1 MARNSV
7 TAYSLEA
14 RIVMGFDDKTLKQA
28 NQQIK
33 REAARI
39 QQSTAAVSNT
49 LRGLMSASGAAFG
62 AVAGGMTIAAAT
74 ASRFE
79 ESFVAVKK
87 TLNIGPEVK
96 DVDKAFKQIADSLIT
111 LSKISPVTTREL
123 NEIAAVGGQLGV
135 SAKDIVSF
143 TKVIQKLTVATN
155 LGAEQAALSMARLQ
169 EITGSSVDELDNL
182 GATLVDLGNNFAAT
196 ESEIV
201 NAAMQIATATAQI
214 SGTLNNAAVDALA
227 FSTAL
232 RAIGQPAQAGAT
244 AIVRLMNEASTAVE
258 LGGSKL
264 EIFAATAGISMKEF
278 VDLFAVDSTKAIA
291 LFIKGLDDTS
301 KVGKTSLEILSELGL
316 GQVRSRKAILAL
328 SKANDT
334 LFDAIDTANKAFVEN
349 NALNL
354 EAERRYDTLASQ
366 IARLKN
372 ITSAGFLNLAQDTG
386 SLETAKALVEEI
398 SNITYLIM
406 DNFEKI
412 SFTVAKVLGPL
423 LAISTVFKQMNSNVR
438 DMAVALRIFENASE
452 SINALNNVAAQ
463 RGVPTGKSFESSVL
477 YDEKTGAGFG
487 MRGLQGSRISMMDKV
502 MAMPGMGLLNMFG
515 FTGGRRRKQENLARQ
530 QYFRN
535 RPVADA
541 FMQGID
547 PFSIQAKAP
556 QTLDEFLSPFDKDT
570 GKGGG
575 NIMSRL
581 LRDLSKGTITKE
593 MFDEITTQVVENVS
607 DIYNEAGEII
617 SQGAT
622 TTMRTEKDIIQQ
634 YRNKIASGEIIEG
647 QTEMAEN
654 ALEFNRKLGA
664 LNYQNLTLYDKF
676 IYSIQRQMSGNV
688 ELFGKLKTLML
699 KAQLAMFRTL
709 SGIPTEAIGMAKKL
723 SFIGPMRN
731 IRGMMPKQLP
741 QLPSG
746 PIEYTG
752 TRSFKIPR
760 LQKGLD
766 ANYFLRPLKTL
777 ADSIRVSAAKNLLP
791 APKQLPQ
798 LPARAG
804 SRALATIPGV
814 TGKRG
819 IEATYP
825 AAIIFFTKFEKIL
838 RALNAQVARLLIPL
852 KAFGSAMKD
861 IFQTLIASIRGQFAS
876 LAERPMSRREE
887 LVRRLARQR
896 DRVTQSATRGPGIAD
911 VRAEAARNIARRA
924 RIRQIKENRAVI
936 EDAKRQMRIDKILN
950 RRRKMIRDA
959 NYFESTKGDGTLFEA
974 SRKYPRGTQ
983 IPSAG
988 GGRLQKLRFD
998 PEAGNVYGADRFGT
1012 YGPQPPNAIIRM
1024 QQRVNKAYAALSDA
1038 IMLQTVKLSNVLN
1051 AAAARVG
1058 AAFINLGGAFAGIGF
1073 ILKNLKSLIQF
1084 SRSNFQFDFAK
1095 MGRSFIQNMALR
1107 APKALPAGRVP
1118 KALPAPKPRI
1128 PVTAHGKKPFG
1139 QLPASTGAQDV
1150 LRVEPSRTAAMRANL
1165 LEKQRLITE
1174 RLNKVEARGAV
1185 IKKVKAAAEKVETK
1199 VKAANV
1205 AVTEAADKVE
1215 KKTLANKF
1223 KEFAAR
1229 KANAAALRI
1238 EERAQAKLNRTKA
1251 KEALPKLGDLKRQ
1264 LRDLQ
1269 TSAGPVSSRSANK
1282 QLDEFLDG
1290 LYGKGNK
1297 SFTRGRRK
1305 LILRGLDSEV
1315 ASMVEKS
1322 RQLASTGGFET
1333 MKFRGKD
1340 VKVTADLAKNFDKAT
1355 VSGARFVGIFK
1366 GILKF
1371 GGWALLILRAI
1382 APVIKMIARA
1392 GAEAKGLE
1400 EYKNSLR
1407 EITNE
1412 FQELQ
1417 ANTIKLAEAR
1427 KLLAKEQNVFS
1438 PDGKTTIAETL
1449 EEYVKEQEK
1458 ALAKQ
1463 NKNISEQLGKAF
1475 LDGMLL
1481 VENQVDEGALA
1492 KNYFHLLE
1500 KVTGDTEQQI
1510 KDRIA
1515 VPVGEAIRGIFE
1527 MGEIPTFQ
1535 NIFDELLFSE
1545 DIDGTYLS
1553 SYFKGTSREIIDAM
1567 IGDDNPFSVFQDL
1580 YTEAMADMDLNEFG
1594 LASADIGLGLF
1605 NILDKYTAYTQ
1616 VKGDELAARIGQG
1629 NLFQGFT
1636 ESMIASIGGSDL
1648 LEIELNQVFTNLADA
1663 FRVKMPDATDTE
1675 VGKAILDF
1683 LVFMETFNNLAGK
1696 SISDIADT
1704 LEMLPED
1711 SDAMGALRDMLEI
1724 YLDEMTTAGYLTE
1737 REVLAASGSTTK
1749 MLQLYKNAQL
1759 AISNEITDANKKMQ
1773 DEFGI
1778 TAEMSLRLAI
1788 KAKEAFKQIREAAT
1802 ALGKPLEDAEL
1813 TDVSFGKLLN
1823 NLQDNRKAIEAY
1835 EKDIAQLR
1843 TKGFEFTADRL
1854 LQMGLGGRDLAAR
1867 LLEDPMAAQAL
1878 EFELI
1883 KVAPATAS
1891 DVGVK
1896 SPLMDDAYMD
1906 QMNNMGIQ
1914 ITESFVKG
1922 IEDGFPII
1930 RQMFGEMGEEVVAA
1944 LKEALGFGSPS
1955 KVMIQFGNWT
1965 SGGFAQGIKEGIP
1978 KTELAM
1984 QDMAKNSAEA
1994 FRAILGINSNS
2005 KLFTQY
2011 GQNVAN
2017 GFVDGLRGAFGSA
2030 GGVNAA
2036 FDDFAE
2042 LIERFGGNVEAF
2054 SAFIASTYGEGN
2066 FQTFLEAFMA
2076 GVSSKAQQYTSDQQK
2091 AFQMVTQLTGAERA
2105 RNSALLNVMQSKAA
2119 YAKQLRDEASL
2130 QDRIGDTL
2138 ERLNKLE
2145 QEGKAGNVTVK
2156 ERIGILQKLLSLR
2169 EMEKRAAG
2177 EYTAKEA
2184 LAIQDKEQEVNTLAR
2199 MYDKGVISALEF
2211 QAAQE
2216 ELSEMKGEFKTE
2228 EDKELFF
2235 LQLADAQTEYEDA
2248 QAAALKIDQEL
2259 VSTREEY
2266 FALLDEQEQMTL
2278 RVKTAQDKYSAAT
2291 EGAVEADLAL
2301 VSAIYYF
2308 EENIGPHI
2316 DTLSTL
2322 ADSYGAITS
2331 EVDGLIEALEKYQ
2344 EGSIDSIFGPGG
2356 AEITKPSIYDEN
2368 KNKAI
2373 EEEFNEYVSD
2383 VNTAQMGD
2391 KMSYQQ
2397 AMDTFRGS
2405 FEEAGLLDE
2414 YKKFIYNPLLS
2425 PIYKQGT
2432 ALNMESNRL
2441 REEEQFMTNADL
2453 RNIKNIV
2460 DAFNNLGLQRINREE
2475 SGTTI
2480 LKQFIES
2487 LGLNL
2492 TRKSDGSGYTFFEKN
2507 LKSVEDKLGIS
2518 LGKFLENF
2526 GDTFTGITKQSADE
2540 MASSAKNQAYI
2551 EKVLSGS
2558 PVHQEMDAGVEV
2570 ANDNGTIYVPPGS
2583 AYPAVYINS
2592 AGEERIVTNDAA
2604 RQAAL
2609 RAGYRDTGRR
2619 PSGYVTSQGMM
2630 GLRTKGYKMGGRIPD
2645 MSHIKPKKYAMGGRT
2660 QDHMMK
2666 RALVGEYGP
2675 EEVRFVPGSGFLV
2688 KPLTTGG
2695 RGNNT
2700 IVQNLSVNVT
2710 GIPVDNAS
2718 ARKAAIQIKKA
2729 LQRLDREG
2737 NAGGGI
2743 RNV

>member
-49 LRGLMSASGAAFG
+49 LRGLMAASGAAFG

-74 ASRFE
+74 AARFE

-87 TLNIGPEVK
+87 TLNVGAEVK
-96 DVDKAFKQIADSLIT
+96 DVEKAFNQIADSLIT
-111 LSKISPVTTREL
+111 LSKLSPVTTKEL

-135 SAKDIVSF
+135 SAKDIVAF

-264 EIFAATAGISMKEF
+264 ETFAATAGISMTEF
-278 VDLFAVDSTKAIA
+278 VDLFSVDSTRAIA

-328 SKANDT
+328 SKANQT
-334 LFDAIDTANKAFVEN
+334 LFDAIDTANQAFVEN

-372 ITSAGFLNLAQDTG
+372 ITSAGFLNLAQDTQ

-398 SNITYLIM
+398 SNVVYLIM
-406 DNFEKI
+406 DNFERI
-412 SFTVAKVLGPL
+412 SFTVARVLGPL
-423 LAISTVFKQMNSNVR
+423 MAVSTVFKQMNSNVR
-438 DMAVALRIFENASE
+438 DMAVALNIFEQASE
-452 SINALNNVAAQ
+452 NINALNSVAAQ

-487 MRGLQGSRISMMDKV
+487 MRGLQGSRLSMMDKV

-515 FTGGRRRKQENLARQ
+515 FTGGRRRRQENLTRQ

-547 PFSIQAKAP
+547 PFSVQAKAP
-556 QTLDEFLSPFDKDT
+556 QTLDEFLSPFDKET

-581 LRDLSKGTITKE
+581 LRDLSAGTITKE

-622 TTMRTEKDIIQQ
+622 TTMRSEKDMITQ

-676 IYSIQRQMSGNV
+676 IYSIQRQLSGNA
-688 ELFGKLKTLML
+688 ELFGKLRTLML

-709 SGIPTEAIGMAKKL
+709 SGIPAQAIGMAKEL

-746 PIEYTG
+746 QYAGPTD
-752 TRSFKIPR
+752 FKIPR
-760 LQKGLD
+760 LQQLLD
-766 ANYFLRPLKTL
+766 MLF
-777 ADSIRVSAAKNLLP
+777 SARNMR
-791 APKQLPQ
+791 QLPGIRQLQLSSRQSFGQ

-814 TGKRG
+814 TGTRG
-819 IEATYP
+819 LEATYP
-825 AAIIFFTKFEKIL
+825 ATIQFFTRFEKIL
-838 RALNAQVARLLIPL
+838 NALNAQVLKLLTPL
-852 KAFGSAMKD
+852 KAFSTSIKD
-861 IFQTLIASIRGQFAS
+861 ILQTIVASMKGQFES
-876 LAERPMSRREE
+876 LAAQPMSRREE

-896 DRVTQSATRGPGIAD
+896 DRVQQAASRGPGVAD
-911 VRAEAARNIARRA
+911 VRAEAARRIARRA
-924 RIRQIKENRAVI
+924 RIRQIGENRAVI
-936 EDAKRQMRIDKILN
+936 EDAKRQQRIDKILE
-950 RRRKMIRDA
+950 RRRRMIRDA
-959 NYFESTKGDGTLFEA
+959 NYFDNPRGDGILYQA
-974 SRKYPRGTQ
+974 DRNQVGS
-983 IPSAG
+983 IPSAPDRTG
-988 GGRLQKLRFD
+988 RFD
-998 PEAGNVYGADRFGT
+998 LNAGKLIGADRDGTFG
-1012 YGPQPPNAIIRM
+1012 QAPPDAIIRM
-1024 QQRVNKAYAALSDA
+1024 QQRVNAAYAKLGNA
-1038 IMLQTVKLSNVLN
+1038 IMLQTVRLSNTLN
-1051 AAAARVG
+1051 AAAARI
-1058 AAFINLGGAFAGIGF
+1058 AQTFTNLGGAFAGIGF
-1073 ILKNLKSLIQF
+1073 ILKNLKQLIEF

-1095 MGRSFIQNMALR
+1095 MGRSFISNMAMR
-1107 APKALPAGRVP
+1107 MPKGLPAPSMP
-1118 KALPAPKPRI
+1118 KGLPAPKTRI
-1128 PVTAHGKKPFG
+1128 PVTAHGRKPFG
-1139 QLPASTGAQDV
+1139 QLPASTGGPEV
-1150 LRVEPSRTAAMRANL
+1150 LRVEPKRTAQIREKL
-1165 LEKQRLITE
+1165 LEKQARLTE
-1174 RLNKVEARGAV
+1174 RLNKVEARGTV
-1185 IKKVKAAAEKVETK
+1185 VKKVKTAAEKVESK
-1199 VKAANV
+1199 VKATNV
-1205 AVTEAADKVE
+1205 AVTEAAENIE
-1215 KKTLANKF
+1215 KRTLITKL
-1223 KEFAAR
+1223 KEFSAR
-1229 KANAAALRI
+1229 KANAAALKL
-1238 EERAQAKLNRTKA
+1238 EERAQNRLNKAKA

-1264 LRDLQ
+1264 LKDLQ
-1269 TSAGPVSSRSANK
+1269 TGGGTVDGRSANK
-1282 QLDEFLDG
+1282 KLDEFLDN
-1290 LYGKGNK
+1290 LYGRGNK

-1315 ASMVEKS
+1315 AAMVQKS
-1322 RQLASTGGFET
+1322 RELAATGGFET

-1340 VKVTADLAKNFDKAT
+1340 VKVTADLAKNFDAAT
-1355 VSGARFVGIFK
+1355 VSGARFA
-1366 GILKF
+1366 GILKGISKF
-1371 GGWALLILRAI
+1371 GGMAFLALNVL
-1382 APVIKMIARA
+1382 APLIKMVANL

-1412 FQELQ
+1412 FQEL
-1417 ANTIKLAEAR
+1417 ASNTIKLAEAR
-1427 KLLAKEQNVFS
+1427 KLLAKEQDVFS
-1438 PDGKTTIAETL
+1438 PDGPTTIAETL

-1463 NKNISEQLGKAF
+1463 NKSISENLGKAF
-1475 LDGMLL
+1475 IDGMLL
-1481 VENQVDEGALA
+1481 AENDFEEGAMA
-1492 KNYFHLLE
+1492 KRYLGLLE
-1500 KVTGDTEQQI
+1500 RVTGDTEQQV
-1510 KDRIA
+1510 KDRLS
-1515 VPVGEAIRGIFE
+1515 VPIGEALRGIFE
-1527 MGEIPTFQ
+1527 QGDIPTFQ
-1535 NIFDELLFSE
+1535 DVFDELLFSE

-1553 SYFKGTSREIIDAM
+1553 SFFQGSSREIVDA
-1567 IGDDNPFSVFQDL
+1567 IVGDSNPFNVFQDL
-1580 YTEAMADMDLNEFG
+1580 YSEALSDLDMSSFT
-1594 LASADIGLGLF
+1594 LAQSDIGLGIF
-1605 NILDKYTAYTQ
+1605 DILDKYTSFTN
-1616 VKGDELAARIGQG
+1616 VKGDELASRIGQG
-1629 NLFQGFT
+1629 NLFEGLT
-1636 ESMIASIGGSDL
+1636 ESMIAGFGGSAL
-1648 LEIELNQVFTNLADA
+1648 FEQEVNEIFTSLGDA
-1663 FRVKMPDATDTE
+1663 FRVAMPDASDTE

-1683 LVFMETFNNLAGK
+1683 LMFMETFNNLAGK
-1696 SISDIADT
+1696 NIADIANT
-1704 LEMLPED
+1704 LEKLPED
-1711 SDAMGALRDMLEI
+1711 SDAMGALRDMLQI
-1724 YLDEMTTAGYLTE
+1724 YLDEMTTAGYLSE
-1737 REVLAASGSTTK
+1737 RELLAAGDNTSK
-1749 MLQLYKNAQL
+1749 LLELYKNSQL
-1759 AISNEITDANKKMQ
+1759 KISDEITEANKKMQ

-1778 TAEMSLRLAI
+1778 TAEMSLRLAM

-1802 ALGKPLEDAEL
+1802 ALGKPLQDAEL

-1823 NLQDNRKAIEAY
+1823 NLRENRRAIEQY
-1835 EKDIAQLR
+1835 EKDIANLR
-1843 TKGFEFTADRL
+1843 AKGFEFTADRL
-1854 LQMGLGGRDLAAR
+1854 LQMGLGGRDLAGR
-1867 LLEDPMAAQAL
+1867 LLEDAGAAQAL
-1878 EFELI
+1878 EFELM

-1891 DVGVK
+1891 EVGVK

-1906 QMNNMGIQ
+1906 QMENMGIQ

-1922 IEDGFPII
+1922 IENGFPIV
-1930 RQMFGEMGEEVVAA
+1930 QDMFGQLGDEVVAA
-1944 LKEALGFGSPS
+1944 LRKALGFGSPS
-1955 KVMIQFGNWT
+1955 KVMIQYGEWT
-1965 SGGFAQGIKEGIP
+1965 TAGFTDGIEKTTPDAVDAVEGI
-1978 KTELAM
+1978 
-1984 QDMAKNSAEA
+1984 AKNSMEA
-1994 FRAILGINSNS
+1994 FKSILGINSNS
-2005 KLFTQY
+2005 KVFTQY
-2011 GQNVAN
+2011 GANVAN
-2017 GFVDGLRGAFGSA
+2017 GFADGLRGAIGQA
-2030 GGVNAA
+2030 GGINAT
-2036 FDDFAE
+2036 FDDFKE
-2042 LIERFGGNVEAF
+2042 IIKQFGGDVESFAAYIQ
-2054 SAFIASTYGEGN
+2054 SN
-2066 FQTFLEAFMA
+2066 FAGDFGTFLEAYM
-2076 GVSSKAQQYTSDQQK
+2076 SKALSGAQKYVSEQQK
-2091 AFQMVTQLTGAERA
+2091 AFQVVTQLTSAERA
-2105 RNSALLNVMQSKAA
+2105 RNSALLNVMQSKAS

-2130 QDRIGDTL
+2130 QDRINDTL
-2138 ERLNKLE
+2138 ERLNRLE
-2145 QEGKAGNVTVK
+2145 QEGKKGNVTVK

-2177 EYTAKEA
+2177 EFTAKEA
-2184 LAIQDKEQEVNTLAR
+2184 LAIQEKEQEVNTLAK
-2199 MYDKGVISALEF
+2199 MYNKGVISALEF

-2235 LQLADAQTEYEDA
+2235 LQLADAEREYKDA
-2248 QAAALKIDQEL
+2248 QSNALKIDQEL

-2278 RVKTAQDKYSAAT
+2278 RVQTAQDKYSASV

-2301 VSAIYYF
+2301 SSAILYF

-2316 DTLSTL
+2316 ETLGTL
-2322 ADSYGAITS
+2322 ADSYGAITTQ
-2331 EVDGLIEALEKYQ
+2331 VDGLIEALEKYQ
-2344 EGSIDSIFGPGG
+2344 EGSIDSIFGADG
-2356 AEITKPSIYDEN
+2356 AQIAKPSTLDSARKAGVDEANEEIIAATNEQNLN
-2368 KNKAI
+2368 KI
-2373 EEEFNEYVSD
+2373 
-2383 VNTAQMGD
+2383 
-2391 KMSYQQ
+2391 MSYN
-2397 AMDTFRGS
+2397 
-2405 FEEAGLLDE
+2405 EAGQLFKNALKE
-2414 YKKFIYNPLLS
+2414 GGIENLYKGFLIDPLMS
-2425 PIYKQGT
+2425 PINSIGKE
-2432 ALNMESNRL
+2432 LNTLSNTL
-2441 REEEQFMTNADL
+2441 DPNEQFMKNSDL
-2453 RNIKNIV
+2453 RNIQNIV
-2460 DAFNNLGLQRINREE
+2460 DTFNSFGLDRLNKEL
-2475 SGTTI
+2475 SGSAI
-2480 LKQFIES
+2480 LKNFIEA

-2492 TRKSDGSGYTFFEKN
+2492 TRKEDGSGFEFFNEN
-2507 LKSVEDKLGIS
+2507 LKAVEDKLNID
-2518 LGKFLENF
+2518 LTAFLENF
-2526 GDTFTGITKQSADE
+2526 GGFFTGIEAQSANLNVNS
-2540 MASSAKNQAYI
+2540 ASNQAYI
-2551 EKVLSGS
+2551 DRVLQGGGTDSDNDPSGDYTQGYQQY
-2558 PVHQEMDAGVEV
+2558 PQEFM
-2570 ANDNGTIYVPPGS
+2570 NSNGNI
-2583 AYPAVYINS
+2583 
-2592 AGEERIVTNDAA
+2592 RIVTNAAAEAAA
-2604 RQAAL
+2604 R
-2609 RAGYRDTGRR
+2609 RAGYFPTGRK
-2619 PSGYVTSQGMM
+2619 PATAMM
-2630 GLRTKGYKMGGRIPD
+2630 GLRTKGFKMGGRIPD
-2645 MSHIKPKKYAMGGRT
+2645 MSHIKPKKYAMGGRA

-2710 GIPVDNAS
+2710 GVPVDNAS

>member
-264 EIFAATAGISMKEF
+264 EIFAATAGVSMKEF

-328 SKANDT
+328 SKANNT
-334 LFDAIDTANKAFVEN
+334 LFDAIDTANRAFVEN

-438 DMAVALRIFENASE
+438 DMAVALRVFENASE
-452 SINALNNVAAQ
+452 SINALNSVAAQ

-515 FTGGRRRKQENLARQ
+515 FTGGKRRRQENLARQ

-535 RPVADA
+535 RPIADA

-581 LRDLSKGTITKE
+581 LRDLSAGTITKE

-617 SQGAT
+617 SQGSI
-622 TTMRTEKDIIQQ
+622 TTMRTEKDMIQQ

-664 LNYQNLTLYDKF
+664 LNYQNLTLFDKF
-676 IYSIQRQMSGNV
+676 IYSIQRQLSGNA
-688 ELFGKLKTLML
+688 ELFGKLRTLML

-746 PIEYTG
+746 QYAGPTD
-752 TRSFKIPR
+752 FKIPR
-760 LQKGLD
+760 LQKLLD
-766 ANYFLRPLKTL
+766 MLF
-777 ADSIRVSAAKNLLP
+777 SARNMR
-791 APKQLPQ
+791 QLPGTRQLQLSSRQSFGQ

-814 TGKRG
+814 TGTRG
-819 IEATYP
+819 LEATYP
-825 AAIIFFTKFEKIL
+825 AAIILFTKFEKIL

-861 IFQTLIASIRGQFAS
+861 IFQTLIASMRGQFAS

-1084 SRSNFQFDFAK
+1084 ARSNFQFDFAK

-1107 APKALPAGRVP
+1107 APKALPSGRVP

-1150 LRVEPSRTAAMRANL
+1150 LRVEPSRTAAMRAKL
-1165 LEKQRLITE
+1165 LEKQRLIIE

-1199 VKAANV
+1199 VKATSV
-1205 AVTEAADKVE
+1205 TVTEAAEKVE

-1269 TSAGPVSSRSANK
+1269 TAAGPVSKRSATK

-1315 ASMVEKS
+1315 AAMVEKS

-1355 VSGARFVGIFK
+1355 VAGAKFVGIFK
-1366 GILKF
+1366 GIFKF
-1371 GGWALLILRAI
+1371 GGMALLVMRVI
-1382 APVIKMIARA
+1382 APLIKMIARA

-1417 ANTIKLAEAR
+1417 SNTVKLAEAR

-1492 KNYFHLLE
+1492 KNYFKLLE

-1567 IGDDNPFSVFQDL
+1567 IGDDNPFNVFQDL
-1580 YTEAMADMDLNEFG
+1580 YTEAMADMDLNSFG
-1594 LASADIGLGLF
+1594 LASADIGTGLF
-1605 NILDKYTAYTQ
+1605 NVLDKYTAFTQ
-1616 VKGDELAARIGQG
+1616 IKGDELAARIGQG
-1629 NLFQGFT
+1629 NLFQGLN
-1636 ESMIASIGGSDL
+1636 EQLIANIGGSDF
-1648 LEIELNQVFTNLADA
+1648 LEHELNQVFTSLADA

-1737 REVLAASGSTTK
+1737 REVLAAGDSTTK

-1843 TKGFEFTADRL
+1843 AKGFEFTADRL
-1854 LQMGLGGRDLAAR
+1854 LQMGLGGRDIAAR
-1867 LLEDPMAAQAL
+1867 ALEDPMAAQAL

-1883 KVAPATAS
+1883 KTAPATAS

-1906 QMNNMGIQ
+1906 QMNNLGIQ

-1944 LKEALGFGSPS
+1944 LREALGFGSPS

-2042 LIERFGGNVEAF
+2042 LIKRFGGNVEAF

-2076 GVSSKAQQYTSDQQK
+2076 GVSTKAQKYTSDQQK

-2145 QEGKAGNVTVK
+2145 QEGKQGNVTVK

-2216 ELSEMKGEFKTE
+2216 ELSEMKGEFKTQ

-2266 FALLDEQEQMTL
+2266 FGLLDEQEQMTL

-2301 VSAIYYF
+2301 TSAILYF

-2322 ADSYGAITS
+2322 AESYGAITT
-2331 EVDGLIEALEKYQ
+2331 EVDGLIDALEKYK
-2344 EGSIDSIFGPGG
+2344 EGSIDSIFGPDG

-2368 KNKAI
+2368 KNKAV

-2383 VNTAQMGD
+2383 VNTAQLGD
-2391 KMSYQQ
+2391 KMSYQE
-2397 AMDTFRGS
+2397 AMNTFKGS

-2414 YKKFIYNPLLS
+2414 YQKFIYNPLLS
-2425 PIYKQGT
+2425 PIFKQGT

-2453 RNIKNIV
+2453 KNIKNILDV
-2460 DAFNNLGLQRINREE
+2460 FNNQGLNRIFREE

-2492 TRKSDGSGYTFFEKN
+2492 TRKTDGSGYTFFEKN

-2540 MASSAKNQAYI
+2540 MSSSAKNQAYI

-2558 PVHQEMDAGVEV
+2558 PVHQEMDMGVEV
-2570 ANDNGTIYVPPGS
+2570 AEDNGTIYVPPGS

-2619 PSGYVTSQGMM
+2619 PSGYVPQGMM
-2630 GLRTKGYKMGGRIPD
+2630 GLRTKGFKMGGRIPD
-2645 MSHIKPKKYAMGGRT
+2645 MTHIKPKKYAMGGRT